1 MSNYAHSGSPEL
13 RRDLAKDAA
22 GRARATAELL
32 RDFDWTTP
40 FIADA
45 CALLQ
50 LPLRLGPP
58 HIKPIR
64 SSTKVAGPA
73 RPAKHAGSTDVF
85 LEAIALSNP
94 GDVLVIDNVGRLD
107 EGCIG
112 DLIAG
117 EAHVA
122 GLAGILVWGAHRDT
136 SAIEAI
142 GIPVWSLGTCPAGPQ
157 ELRTRSVH
165 ALEAASLGGHV
176 TVTSDDH
183 VFADIDGV
191 VVVAGTQLHR
201 VVAAARD
208 IAKRE
213 QSQAARLLSG
223 ERLKDQLQLETYIA
237 RRQSEPGYTFR
248 NHVRSLG
255 GAIEI

>member
-1 MSNYAHSGSPEL
+1 M
-13 RRDLAKDAA
+13 
-22 GRARATAELL
+22 TAELL

-40 FIADA
+40 YIADA

-50 LPLRLGPP
+50 LQVRLGPA
-58 HIKPIR
+58 HIRPLRPGMKA
-64 SSTKVAGPA
+64 AGPA
-73 RPAKHAGSTDVF
+73 CPAKHAGSTDVF
-85 LEAIALSNP
+85 LEAIALASP

-112 DLIAG
+112 DLVAG

-122 GLAGILVWGAHRDT
+122 GLGGIVVYGAHRDT
-136 SAIEAI
+136 AAVEAI

-157 ELRTRSVH
+157 EARTRTVH

-176 TVTSDDH
+176 TVTRDDF

-191 VVVAGTQLHR
+191 VVVSRADLDR

-208 IAKRE
+208 IATRE
-213 QSQAARLLSG
+213 QEQARRLLGG
-223 ERLKDQLQLETYIA
+223 ERLWAQLQLDAYVT
-237 RRQSEPGYTFR
+237 RRQGDPAFTFR
-248 NHVRSLG
+248 DHLKTLG

>member
-1 MSNYAHSGSPEL
+1 M
-13 RRDLAKDAA
+13 
-22 GRARATAELL
+22 TADLL

-50 LPLRLGPP
+50 LPIRLGPA
-58 HIKPIR
+58 HIKSIR
-64 SSTKVAGPA
+64 AGMKVAGSA
-73 RPAKHAGSTDVF
+73 CPAKHAGSTDVF
-85 LEAIALSNP
+85 LEAIALAAR

-112 DLIAG
+112 DLVAG

-122 GLAGILVWGAHRDT
+122 GLAGIVVWGAHRDT
-136 SAIEAI
+136 AAIEAI

-157 ELRTRSVH
+157 ELRTRASH

-176 TVTSDDH
+176 TVTRDDV
-183 VFADIDGV
+183 VFADVDGV
-191 VVVAGTQLHR
+191 VVVARAELGR
-201 VVAAARD
+201 VVQAARD
-208 IAKRE
+208 IAARE
-213 QSQAARLLSG
+213 QAQAARLMSG
-223 ERLKDQLQLETYIA
+223 DRLRDQLQLDEYVA
-237 RRQSEPGYTFR
+237 RRQSEPAYTFR
-248 NHVRSLG
+248 EHLKALG